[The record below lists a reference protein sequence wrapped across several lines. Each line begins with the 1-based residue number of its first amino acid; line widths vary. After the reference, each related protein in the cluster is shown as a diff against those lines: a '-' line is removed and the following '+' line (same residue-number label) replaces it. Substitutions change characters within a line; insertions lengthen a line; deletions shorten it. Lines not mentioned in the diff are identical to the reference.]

1 MFSNYK
7 QARFFS
13 KNLQD
18 EKVFKLHANPVLDWL
33 RGWIFE
39 KNCQVKG

>member
-7 QARFFS
+7 QVEFFS

-18 EKVFKLHANPVLDWL
+18 EKVFKLHVSWVSLKKP
-33 RGWIFE
+33 
-39 KNCQVKG
+39 